1 MIVKNNFY
9 IITGGPG
16 AGKTTLLNELRE
28 NGYNC
33 VPETARN
40 IIKEQV
46 EAGGHALPWDN
57 TRVYS
62 DLMFSRSVQDFINL
76 KDRKDIYFFDRG
88 IPDTYGYE
96 VLMGFDIGGVLKNAV
111 EQYRYNPLVFI
122 LPPWKGIY
130 ETDSERKQDFQ
141 TAIDTYKVMVD
152 VYKNLGYI
160 PVEVPLLTVS
170 ERAAFVIRELK

>member
-16 AGKTTLLNELRE
+16 AGKTTLLNELRK

-46 EAGGHALPWDN
+46 EAGGRALPWDD

-62 DLMFSRSVQDFINL
+62 DLMLSRSVQDFINL
-76 KDRKDIYFFDRG
+76 KDREDIYFFDRG

-96 VLMGFDIGGVLKNAV
+96 VLVGFDIGNVLKNAV

-122 LPPWKGIY
+122 LPPWREIY
-130 ETDSERKQDFQ
+130 ETDSERKQDFR

-160 PVEVPLLTVS
+160 PVEVPLLPVS
-170 ERAAFVIRELK
+170 ERVDFVIRELK

>member
-1 MIVKNNFY
+1 MIAKNNFY

-16 AGKTTLLNELRE
+16 AGKTTLLNELRK

-46 EAGGHALPWDN
+46 EAGGSALPWDD
-57 TRVYS
+57 TRAYS
-62 DLMFSRSVQDFINL
+62 DLMLSRSVQDFINL

-96 VLMGFDIGGVLKNAV
+96 VLMGFDIGDVLKNAV
-111 EQYRYNPLVFI
+111 EQNRYNPLVFI
-122 LPPWKGIY
+122 LPPWREIY

>member
-16 AGKTTLLNELRE
+16 AGKTTLLNELQK

-46 EAGGHALPWDN
+46 GAGGHALPWDD

-62 DLMFSRSVQDFINL
+62 DLMLSRSVQDFINL
-76 KDRKDIYFFDRG
+76 KDREDIYFFDRG

-96 VLMGFDIGGVLKNAV
+96 VLMGFDIGNVLKNAV

-122 LPPWKGIY
+122 LPPWREIY
-130 ETDSERKQDFQ
+130 ETDSERKQDFR
-141 TAIDTYKVMVD
+141 TAIDTYKVMTEA
-152 VYKNLGYI
+152 YKDLGYI
-160 PVEVPLLTVS
+160 PVEVPLLPVS
-170 ERAAFVIRELK
+170 ERVDFVIRELK